1 MSGDPAGHGIKVAG
15 EKVIIGLEVH
25 CQINTDTKLF
35 CGCSAALKDRKP
47 NGNTC
52 EICLGFPGSKPVANK
67 RVIEFAILI
76 AKALN
81 CTLPKETSFSRKSYF
96 YPDMSKNYQISQ
108 YEAPLAAGGFL
119 ELSAEGVKK
128 RIRITRIQVEED
140 PARLVH
146 VGGDITNAKYVL
158 VDYNRSGI
166 PLCEIVTEPDFAS
179 PQEARAFINKL
190 ASILEHLEAV
200 DPAQEGFLR
209 VDANISIEGHERVEV
224 KNIGSFKDVE
234 KALAFEIIRQRNAIR
249 RGGNIV
255 RETRHFD
262 ANTGVTVGLR
272 KKETEEDYG
281 YMFDP
286 DLPRIELS
294 EGWVKQLYSKMPELP
309 DARAERLSSS
319 FGLDKYSAEV
329 LVYTD
334 KALADFFEK
343 CVKISKTSP
352 QAIAH
357 AIINEML
364 RCLNWNDVVLRESKY
379 TPEKV
384 AAILQM
390 IGSGRISARVGKKIF
405 EKLATE
411 DVDPEKFV
419 EESGLT
425 KISGAG
431 EIGKIVDG
439 IIEKNPQ
446 AVADYKS
453 GKQEALNFLAG
464 QVMRATKGRVDS
476 AITIKMLKEKLG

>member
-1 MSGDPAGHGIKVAG
+1 MSGTPAG

-25 CQINTDTKLF
+25 CQINTRTKLF
-35 CGCSAALKDRKP
+35 CGCSTDSKEKKP
-47 NGNTC
+47 NESTC

-67 RVIEFAILI
+67 RVLEFAILI

-81 CTLPKETSFSRKSYF
+81 CSLPKETSFSRKSYF
-96 YPDMSKNYQISQ
+96 YPDMSKNYQITQ
-108 YEAPLAAGGFL
+108 YEAPMASEGFVELNVDGG
-119 ELSAEGVKK
+119 KK
-128 RIRITRIQVEED
+128 KIRITRIQVEED

-209 VDANISIEGHERVEV
+209 VDANISIEGNERVEV

-234 KALAFEIIRQRNAIR
+234 KALAFEVIRQRNAIR
-249 RGGNIV
+249 RGGKIV

-309 DARAERLSSS
+309 DARAERLASS

-334 KALADFFEK
+334 KALADFFER
-343 CVKISKTSP
+343 CVKISITSP

-364 RCLNWNDVVLRESKY
+364 RCLNWNDLVLRESKY

-384 AAILQM
+384 AAILKL
-390 IGSGRISARVGKKIF
+390 IGSEKISARVGKKIF

-419 EESGLT
+419 EAEGLG
-425 KISGAG
+425 KISGEG
-431 EIGKIVDG
+431 EIEKIVEET
-439 IIEKNPQ
+439 IARNPQ
-446 AVADYKS
+446 PVADYKS

-464 QVMRATKGRVDS
+464 QVMRTTKGRVDS
-476 AITIKMLKEKLG
+476 ALTLKILKEKLG

>member
-1 MSGDPAGHGIKVAG
+1 MSDTPVAG
-15 EKVIIGLEVH
+15 ERVIIGLEVH

-35 CGCSAALKDRKP
+35 CGCSADLKDRKP
-47 NGNTC
+47 NDNTC

-67 RVIEFAILI
+67 KVVEFAILI

-81 CTLPKETSFSRKSYF
+81 CTLPKDMSFSRKSYF
-96 YPDMSKNYQISQ
+96 YPDMSKNYQITQ

-119 ELSAEGVKK
+119 ELSADGAKK

-166 PLCEIVTEPDFAS
+166 PLCEIVTEPDFSS

-200 DPAQEGFLR
+200 DPGQEGFLR

-249 RGGNIV
+249 RGGKIV

-262 ANTGVTVGLR
+262 ANTGVTVGVR

-281 YMFDP
+281 YIFDP

-294 EGWVKQLYSKMPELP
+294 EGWVKQLYAKMPELP
-309 DARAERLSSS
+309 DARVERLVAS
-319 FGLDKYSAEV
+319 FGLDRYSAEV
-329 LVYTD
+329 LVFTD

-343 CVKISKTSP
+343 STKTSKAGP

-364 RCLNWNDVVLRESKY
+364 RCLNWNDIVLRESKY

-384 AAILQM
+384 CKVLELIE
-390 IGSGRISARVGKKIF
+390 SGKISARVGKTIF

-411 DVDPEKFV
+411 DIAPEKFV

-431 EIGKIVDG
+431 DIEKVVDEILQ
-439 IIEKNPQ
+439 KNPQ
-446 AVADYKS
+446 AAADYKA
-453 GKQEALNFLAG
+453 GKPEALNFLAG

-476 AITIKMLKEKLG
+476 SLTLKILKEKLG